1 MPSLSKSIAIR
12 VCTLFSLLALL
23 AACSSDSSSE
33 TDDTLTSNAIS
44 SVTNNTTEP
53 AETSQDTIKSVPD
66 QLPDVLA
73 LVNGEEIH
81 RSEFEEALK
90 EIEERAGAP
99 APADRRNEIYRNI
112 IDQLIEYRLLVQE
125 TVERNIEV
133 TDQEVET
140 RLTVF
145 KQHFGSPEDF
155 EKALSEQQL
164 TLQKFKEETRT
175 TIRLDRM
182 LTEEVEAKISI
193 ELRDLENFYEENL
206 SQFSQEEQVQASHI
220 LIVVSLEAKPW
231 EKEAARKQAADILE
245 KIRAGQDFASL
256 ARKHSQDPGNAQ
268 KDGEIGY
275 FGRGE
280 MVGAFERAAFALEP
294 GEVSEL
300 IDSPFGFHIIKV
312 TDKRPSR
319 TLTLDEVRPQI
330 EQFLQNQKREEQ
342 TAEFL
347 DLLKNKS
354 TITILI

>member
-1 MPSLSKSIAIR
+1 MLALSKSIAIR
-12 VCTLFSLLALL
+12 VCTLFSLLVLI

-33 TDDTLTSNAIS
+33 TENTPTSNETS
-44 SVTNNTTEP
+44 SVTNNATEP
-53 AETSQDTIKSVPD
+53 AKTSQDTIKPVPD
-66 QLPDVLA
+66 QLPVVLA

-90 EIEERAGAP
+90 GIEERAGAP

-133 TDQEVET
+133 TDQEVEA

-145 KQHFGSPEDF
+145 KQHFGSPADF
-155 EKALSEQQL
+155 EKALSEQKL
-164 TLQKFKEETRT
+164 TLQKFKEETQT
-175 TIRLDRM
+175 TLRLDKM
-182 LTEEVEAKISI
+182 LAKEVEAKISI
-193 ELRDLENFYEENL
+193 ESKDLENFYKENL
-206 SQFSQEEQVQASHI
+206 NQFSEEEQVQASHI
-220 LIVVSLEAKPW
+220 LIVVSAEAKPW
-231 EKEAARKQAADILE
+231 EKEAARKQAAAILE
-245 KIRAGQDFASL
+245 KIRTGQDFASL
-256 ARKHSQDPGNAQ
+256 AREHSQDPGNAQ
-268 KDGEIGY
+268 KGGEIGY

-300 IDSPFGFHIIKV
+300 VDSPFGFHIIKT

-319 TLTLDEVRPQI
+319 TLTLDEVRPQL
-330 EQFLQNQKREEQ
+330 EEFLQNQKRQEQ